1 MHITN
6 FYIWYF
12 KWNTGEILFQPF
24 SKLVHRVMHSSFQ
37 EFTTYMIRKRLSIK
51 SLESSIKKCSPNTP
65 TDLCFKNWR
74 RKHTRWTEPRRD
86 RSAHAKLASAS
97 GPTHHPPTSTS
108 GRCQVTDEASSYASL
123 QRRRRNPDKGAK
135 EATRRQSS
143 LLAPRSRF
151 SRCKDHSECQI
162 TARQRRQ
169 RLFLHFPFDEGKG
182 TVADKLVTT
191 PLSLSKLGYIFFT
204 LVENEENSVTGI
216 AKCDKILFFL
226 HSEVNSNM

>member
-1 MHITN
+1 
-6 FYIWYF
+6 
-12 KWNTGEILFQPF
+12 
-24 SKLVHRVMHSSFQ
+24 MHSSFQ

-65 TDLCFKNWR
+65 TNLRFKNWR

-191 PLSLSKLGYIFFT
+191 PLSLSL
-204 LVENEENSVTGI
+204 
-216 AKCDKILFFL
+216 
-226 HSEVNSNM
+226 

>member
-65 TDLCFKNWR
+65 TDLRFKNWR

-169 RLFLHFPFDEGKG
+169 RLFLHFPFDERKG

-191 PLSLSKLGYIFFT
+191 PLSLSL
-204 LVENEENSVTGI
+204 
-216 AKCDKILFFL
+216 
-226 HSEVNSNM
+226 

>member
-1 MHITN
+1 MEHEI
-6 FYIWYF
+6 FYSNLFPNSYIASCIVLF
-12 KWNTGEILFQPF
+12 K
-24 SKLVHRVMHSSFQ
+24 SS
-37 EFTTYMIRKRLSIK
+37 RLTRFENDYQRNPCFVP
-51 SLESSIKKCSPNTP
+51 LESSIKKCSPNTHTP
-65 TDLCFKNWR
+65 TDLRFKNWR

-191 PLSLSKLGYIFFT
+191 SLSLSKLGYIFFT
-204 LVENEENSVTGI
+204 LVENEENSVTGNAI
-216 AKCDKILFFL
+216 KFF
-226 HSEVNSNM
+226 SFYTRE

>member
-1 MHITN
+1 MFPKYTHRS
-6 FYIWYF
+6 
-12 KWNTGEILFQPF
+12 LFQ
-24 SKLVHRVMHSSFQ
+24 
-37 EFTTYMIRKRLSIK
+37 
-51 SLESSIKKCSPNTP
+51 
-65 TDLCFKNWR
+65 
-74 RKHTRWTEPRRD
+74 
-86 RSAHAKLASAS
+86 KLAQKAYAVNGAAPRSIGTREISVGVRPDA
-97 GPTHHPPTSTS
+97 PPPTSTS

-216 AKCDKILFFL
+216 AKRDKILFFL
-226 HSEVNSNM
+226 HSGVNSNM

>member
-24 SKLVHRVMHSSFQ
+24 SKLVHRLVHSSFQ
-37 EFTTYMIRKRLSIK
+37 EFTTYTIRKRLSNLC
-51 SLESSIKKCSPNTP
+51 SLPPLESSIKKCSPNTP
-65 TDLCFKNWR
+65 TDLRFKNWR

-191 PLSLSKLGYIFFT
+191 PLSLSL
-204 LVENEENSVTGI
+204 
-216 AKCDKILFFL
+216 
-226 HSEVNSNM
+226 